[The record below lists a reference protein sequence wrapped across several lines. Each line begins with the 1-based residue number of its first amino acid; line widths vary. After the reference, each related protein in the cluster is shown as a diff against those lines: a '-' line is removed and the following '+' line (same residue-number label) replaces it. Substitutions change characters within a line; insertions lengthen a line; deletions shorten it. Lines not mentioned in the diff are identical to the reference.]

1 MSTLPVNSRAAGFA
15 KGIAESK
22 AAELAPPPP
31 PKPDDPPPPGEDVEE
46 EEEDEDNV
54 RARARA
60 RELRALASDALYG
73 TRASPRP

>member
-60 RELRALASDALYG
+60 SRARRG
-73 TRASPRP
+73 PRAPARAPTL